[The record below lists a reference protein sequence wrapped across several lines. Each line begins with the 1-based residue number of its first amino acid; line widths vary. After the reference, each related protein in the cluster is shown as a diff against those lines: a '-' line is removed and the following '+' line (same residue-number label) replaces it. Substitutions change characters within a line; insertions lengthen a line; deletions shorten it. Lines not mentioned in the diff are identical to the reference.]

1 MRLTFTLFALTLFH
15 FAFSQTFKEKELK
28 TEIKEVTVFLN
39 AAQIFESGTT
49 VIAPGKTILRI
60 NNLSPHLDEKSIH
73 VKSEGEYTILSVNH
87 RFNYLKE
94 LRKDDKIDSLRKL
107 VQEIDAEITRESAKL
122 EVLSMKYTLLNE
134 NRSFGGE
141 SGTNIT
147 QLKQALDLFDAEV
160 TKIKEQQI
168 RSNKFIAL
176 KHQEKQKLEL
186 ELREINEQLS
196 LPTSE
201 IEIRVSAEKQETA
214 TFKITYLVANAGWY
228 PKYDIRVHSIAK
240 PLELTYKAEVFQNTG
255 VDWKNVKLRFS
266 NGDPRQSGVIPE
278 LTKWSLNF
286 ARNTIFENA
295 LHEVAATTPKTV
307 RGRIFGEDGHPLP
320 GVNIVV
326 KGTTVGTVTDIN
338 GNYSI
343 TLPNNARTLVATF
356 IGLKSQEIP
365 ITQSEINLNMEP
377 DITQLSEV
385 VVTGMS
391 GRSAGVYVQRNPS
404 SRKVKTY
411 APTILK
417 TNVIENQT
425 TVEFEVEMPY
435 SIRSNGEKLMVD
447 LKKYNIDASY
457 QYYAVPKL
465 DKDAFLIARITKW
478 DQYNLLE
485 GEANLYFEDG
495 FVGRTVLDAKSLTD
509 TLNVSLGRDKNI
521 VIGREMV
528 SEFCKKKTIGSSLM
542 ETRGFRITI
551 RNKKSQ
557 PISLMLFD
565 QIPVAIIAEI
575 TVEPTELSGGEVDQ
589 TEGKVKWDLQIRPQQ
604 QKELAMQYEVRY
616 PRREKIYLE

>member
-1 MRLTFTLFALTLFH
+1 MRLTFTLFAIALFH
-15 FAFSQTFKEKELK
+15 VAFSQPFKEKELK

-49 VIAPGKTILRI
+49 SIAPGKTILRI
-60 NNLSPHLDEKSIH
+60 SNLSPHLDEKSIQ
-73 VKSEGEYTILSVNH
+73 VKSEGDHTIMSVNH

-94 LRKDDKIDSLRKL
+94 LEKDDTIDSLRKL
-107 VQEIDAEITRESAKL
+107 VSAIDAQIIQETARL

-141 SGTNIT
+141 SGTNVAE
-147 QLKQALDLFDAEV
+147 LKQALDLFE
-160 TKIKEQQI
+160 TEISKIKTEQI
-168 RSNKFIAL
+168 RSNKLIES
-176 KHQEKQKLEL
+176 KRIEKSKLER
-186 ELREINEQLS
+186 ELNEINEQRS
-196 LPTSE
+196 MPTSE
-201 IEIRVSAEKQETA
+201 IEIRVSAEKPETA
-214 TFKITYLVANAGWY
+214 TFKITYLVANVGWY
-228 PKYDIRVHSIAK
+228 PKYDIRVHSISK

-286 ARNTIFENA
+286 ARNTIFENPMDGIA
-295 LHEVAATTPKTV
+295 VSNVQHV
-307 RGRIFGEDGHPLP
+307 RGKILGEDGQPLP
-320 GVNIVV
+320 GVNVVV
-326 KGTTVGTVTDIN
+326 KGSTIGTVTDAN

-343 TLPNNARTLVATF
+343 TLPNGARSMIVSF
-356 IGLKSQEIP
+356 IGLKSQEVF
-365 ITQSEINLNMEP
+365 INHPEMNIHMEQ
-377 DITQLSEV
+377 DVSQLSEV
-385 VVTGMS
+385 VVTGVRAS
-391 GRSAGVYVQRNPS
+391 GLQIAGRNPV
-404 SRKVKTY
+404 RKVKTY

-435 SIRSNGEKLMVD
+435 SIKSNGEKLMVD
-447 LKKYNIDASY
+447 LKKYEVDASY

-465 DKDAFLIARITKW
+465 DKDAFLVARIVNW

-528 SEFCKKKTIGSSLM
+528 SEFCKKKTIGSNLI
-542 ETRGFRITI
+542 ETRGFKITV

-557 PISLMLFD
+557 PIKLMLYD
-565 QIPVAIIAEI
+565 QIPVAIIEGI
-575 TVEPTELSGGEVDQ
+575 TVEPTELSGGELDQ
-589 TEGKVKWDLQIRPQQ
+589 TDGKVKWELEIKPQQ
-604 QKELAMQYEVRY
+604 QKEIAMRYEVRY